1 MMKRWSCLSE
11 TGRRGDG
18 ENERMG
24 EWENGRMGE
33 TVMGR
38 VEKLVNHGVT
48 PSNTDEEHGFTT

>member
-1 MMKRWSCLSE
+1 LSE